1 MTLWLSS
8 GRGSLLLSP
17 LTALLLTS
25 LDENSTSSLDQTMVH
40 IRVSTCFKYDMMIYS
55 IIGECNVTGSTNG
68 RLQLVE
74 MCNSDGVWSPICDNE
89 WTQEDA
95 TVVCRELGY
104 QG

>member
-1 MTLWLSS
+1 
-8 GRGSLLLSP
+8 
-17 LTALLLTS
+17 
-25 LDENSTSSLDQTMVH
+25 MVY

-55 IIGECNVTGSTNG
+55 IIGECIEGNVTGSTNG